1 MHVLHQLTGPL
12 CKAIHDMEGPS
23 FWASFLMP
31 MFLALERDIENWCNS
46 TNTKLHFTE
55 DMIEEVMAK
64 VHRRWEGQGNVVDL
78 KLDQYV
84 VAWLLDPYTSPA
96 ASDLPINWLQ
106 TCRNVLQHFYRDEML
121 RQSEIELNWLIAG
134 EGSWGEYV
142 MDLRASNKLPFDATN
157 DSTENGFYVESA
169 MIARKLTLDE
179 RPDLLWKNIF
189 QPDFPL
195 LYEVARHVLV
205 MSTQSADVECLC
217 KAHKLIHTTMCN
229 HLKNATVLQLI
240 YCYINLRLL
249 NNQDN
254 SNTNMYTTVDDPVAV
269 FLEQA
274 ISEYQT

>member
-1 MHVLHQLTGPL
+1 
-12 CKAIHDMEGPS
+12 
-23 FWASFLMP
+23 MP
-31 MFLALERDIENWCNS
+31 MFLALERNIENWCNS

-55 DMIEEVMAK
+55 DTIEEVMAK
-64 VHRRWEGQGNVVDL
+64 VHRQWEGHGNVVGL
-78 KLDQYV
+78 KSDQYV

-106 TCRNVLQHFYRDEML
+106 TCRNVLQRFYRDEML
-121 RQSEIELNWLIAG
+121 RQSEIELNRLIAG

-142 MDLRASNKLPFDATN
+142 TDLRASNKLPFDATN

-189 QPDFPL
+189 QPDFLL
-195 LYEVARHVLV
+195 LYEVARCVLV
-205 MSTQSADVECLC
+205 MSTQSADVERLC
-217 KAHKLIHTTMCN
+217 KAHKLIHTTMRN
-229 HLKNATVLQLI
+229 RLKNATVLQLI

-254 SNTNMYTTVDDPVAV
+254 SNTNMYTTVDAPVAV